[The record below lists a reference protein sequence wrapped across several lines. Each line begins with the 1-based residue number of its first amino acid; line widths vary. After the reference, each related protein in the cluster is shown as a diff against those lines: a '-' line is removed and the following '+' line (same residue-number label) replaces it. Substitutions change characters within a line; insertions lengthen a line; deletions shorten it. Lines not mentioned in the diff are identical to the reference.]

1 MKLIK
6 VNIPEIVL
14 IKNKNVLLEPGFCN
28 SVGGE
33 PVQEVTIVELL
44 YDGKFL
50 IVNFECLGDQYVDM
64 NSFTEDNAE
73 LWQQEVFEVF
83 IASGSEAPFEYI
95 EIEINPNNALFI
107 AKISNPDRQGSG
119 LKVNLISPDKSGI
132 SHQATIDV
140 NRWKGFLIIPLTLV
154 RLSDN
159 VLRVNFY
166 RTILRVKPDDNKW
179 VSTPEN
185 TVYACWSS
193 TMADEPAF
201 HRSEYFGKITLKN

>member
-1 MKLIK
+1 M
-6 VNIPEIVL
+6 NIPEIIL
-14 IKNKNVLLEPGFCN
+14 NKNKKVLLEPRFCN

-50 IVNFECLGDQYVDM
+50 IVNFECFDDPYVDM
-64 NSFTEDNAE
+64 NSYTRDNTE

-83 IASGSEAPFEYI
+83 IASGNDAPFEYV

-107 AKISNPDRQGSG
+107 ANIMNPDKQGNG
-119 LKVNLISPDKSGI
+119 LKVNLISPAKSGI
-132 SHQATIDV
+132 SHHAIKGV
-140 NRWKGFLIIPLTLV
+140 NMWKGFMKIPLTLV

-166 RTILRVKPDDNKW
+166 RTILKEKPEDNKW

-185 TVYACWSS
+185 TVYACWRS

-201 HRSEYFGKITLKN
+201 HKSEYFGRITLKDL